1 MKEFFKNLGRYKLSS
16 VLNILGLGLA
26 FAAAYAILV
35 QVNYDLGFNRSLK
48 DSERVF
54 RVETAT
60 FSEMY
65 RGKMSDNICDP
76 LGQSFGEDTT
86 MVEVFGRMRFGT
98 SPINLKLQL
107 NGEEHTVE
115 VMESW
120 GTAGA
125 PETVGFNLIG
135 GGFDRLST
143 PNSILMSESLAEN
156 YDLELDDVVQDIK
169 GRSLTI
175 VGIFEDFPKN
185 CDLHGLQMYISISQD
200 ELDRPNNWNYAYF
213 YKLKEAWM
221 KDAFLESLYPKLY
234 DLNQMLDKMYYE
246 YIGKEYPDTMTLAK
260 FRSTPSSRMQLTS
273 LKDIHFAK
281 VETSGRN
288 KTADATTTY
297 TLLAIG
303 IVILL
308 IAFVNFINFFM
319 AMVPRRIRRVNT
331 EKIYGCTAS
340 RLRLG
345 FVGEAVGLVLLGLL
359 LATYII
365 FMIAPEVSA
374 SSFISTSI
382 ALEENWDMVLMML
395 GLGVVLAVIAS
406 IYPAYYI
413 TSVPPAFAIKGS
425 FGNTQKGRRLRSAL
439 LSLQFFIALTL
450 ITCTLFIKLQHS
462 YLMNYDTGFDKE
474 QLLSVELD
482 RRTRHLTD
490 DANRPTFVSLLE
502 ENPMI
507 KDITFSTSRMVA
519 EERTTWSRPVFG
531 EEDSDRTVK
540 MDIQIVTPNF
550 LEVMGIEITEGRNFE
565 PRDMQNPRG
574 AIIYTEAARHMYNLT
589 LDTRIGW
596 NTKEPSEV
604 VGFCEDVKMQPL
616 QYATKPTA
624 FYVIGRDFYYSQLY
638 IRTTE
643 GADFEAVKTYIEEC
657 ILKLAPKAKPEDI
670 KVEFFDEQ
678 LGREYEKEKELT
690 RLVTVFS
697 LISIL
702 IALMGVFGLVFFETQ
717 YRRREIA
724 VRRVHGAQISQVL
737 GMFVGQYVKMVL
749 VAFLF
754 AAPVSYL
761 IMSRWLEGFAYH
773 IPLYWWVFF
782 IALAIVLAVTSAIV
796 VARAYRAAKEDPVG
810 ALYKE

>member
-1 MKEFFKNLGRYKLSS
+1 MKEFFKNLGRYKVSS
-16 VLNILGLGLA
+16 VLNILGLGIA

-35 QVNYDLGFNRSLK
+35 QVNYDLSYNRSLK
-48 DSERVF
+48 DAERVF
-54 RVETAT
+54 RLETAK
-60 FSEMY
+60 FSMFFEN
-65 RGKMSDNICDP
+65 KMSANVNDY
-76 LGQSFGEDTT
+76 LGQVLGDDTT
-86 MVEVFGRMRFGT
+86 MVECFGRMEFALSSRQLALQSEGT
-98 SPINLKLQL
+98 
-107 NGEEHTVE
+107 EHMVE
-115 VMESW
+115 VQTSV

-125 PETVGFNLIG
+125 PETLGFELVSG
-135 GGFDRLST
+135 SFDRLST
-143 PNSILMSESLAEN
+143 PNSVLMSEKFARTHGI
-156 YDLELDDVVQDIK
+156 ELDDVVLDTDTS
-169 GRSLTI
+169 RHSYTV

-185 CDLHGLQMYISISQD
+185 CDLYGIQMYCTQEPD
-200 ELDRPNNWNYAYF
+200 GWEDAGMWNYIYF

-221 KDAFLESLYPKLY
+221 KDAFVESLYPKYY
-234 DLNQMLDKMYYE
+234 DFNESRMKMYHE
-246 YIGKEYPDTMTLAK
+246 WRGEEYPDTMTLEK
-260 FRSTPSSRMQLTS
+260 FRAAPENELQLTS
-273 LKDIHFAK
+273 IGNIYFSDIESDCK
-281 VETSGRN
+281 VGN
-288 KTADATTTY
+288 ATTTY

-303 IVILL
+303 VVILI

-319 AMVPRRIRRVNT
+319 AMVPLRIRRVNT
-331 EKIYGCTAS
+331 EKIFGCTAR
-340 RLRLG
+340 RLRLS
-345 FVGEAVGLVLLGLL
+345 FVGEAIGLVLLGLL
-359 LATYII
+359 LAAFII

-374 SSFISTSI
+374 GRFISTTI
-382 ALEENWDMVLMML
+382 ALEDNWDAVLMMF
-395 GLGVVLAVIAS
+395 GASIVLAIVSS

-425 FGNTQKGRRLRSAL
+425 FGNTKKGRILRSAL
-439 LSLQFFIALTL
+439 LTLQFFISLAL
-450 ITCTLFIKLQHS
+450 IICTLFIKLQHS
-462 YLMNYDTGFDKE
+462 FMMNYDMGFNRE
-474 QLLSVELD
+474 YLISTELKA
-482 RRTRHLTD
+482 
-490 DANRPTFVSLLE
+490 DAMYITEDNQRPSLVSLLKE
-502 ENPMI
+502 SPMI
-507 KDITFSTSRMVA
+507 KDIAFSQNRMVSKDA
-519 EERTTWSRPVFG
+519 RQGWGRTIEG
-531 EEDSDRTVK
+531 EEHRGEVVVDV
-540 MDIQIVTPNF
+540 QIVTPGF

-565 PRDMQNPRG
+565 SRDMQNPNG
-574 AIIYTEAARHMYNLT
+574 TVIYNETARRMYNLT
-589 LDTRIGW
+589 METQIKWQR
-596 NTKEPSEV
+596 SVAEV
-604 VGFCEDVKMQPL
+604 AGFCKDTKMQPL
-616 QYATKPTA
+616 QYKTEPMA
-624 FYVIGRDFYYSQLY
+624 FYIYGINLYYPQLY

-697 LISIL
+697 LVSIL

-773 IPLYWWVFF
+773 IPLHWWVFL